1 MFLIIRTII
10 FHAGHC
16 FLQDTSTLGVVVV
29 RHCGYTATMNVLA
42 ETDCNSSSV
51 SEDIDIED
59 QPEGGANAL
68 NANRSVQQGMGHY
81 FILFYFFILNYF
93 IVKYLVLICKVFISV
108 SDVE

>member
-1 MFLIIRTII
+1 M
-10 FHAGHC
+10 
-16 FLQDTSTLGVVVV
+16 GVVVV
-29 RHCGYTATMNVLA
+29 RHCGCTATVNVLA

-81 FILFYFFILNYF
+81 FILFFYPKLLYCQISHSNLQS
-93 IVKYLVLICKVFISV
+93 IYLCF
-108 SDVE
+108 